1 MRVPIH
7 RDNGAFSGL
16 ALPSEF
22 VQFAGMTATL
32 DTFTADGRVV
42 ISFAES
48 AVPPQ
53 EREEFIGFLKTK
65 WAALQSRFSEVDAK
79 ELAEVVDAG
88 WWGRNRERI
97 LRSIGEA

>member
-1 MRVPIH
+1 MH
-7 RDNGAFSGL
+7 L
-16 ALPSEF
+16 
-22 VQFAGMTATL
+22 AGMTATL

-53 EREEFIGFLKTK
+53 EREDFIDFLKVE
-65 WAALQSRFSEVDAK
+65 WAARQSKLNEGDAR
-79 ELAEVVDAG
+79 ELAEAVDAG

-97 LRSIGEA
+97 LRSIGEV

>member
-1 MRVPIH
+1 
-7 RDNGAFSGL
+7 
-16 ALPSEF
+16 
-22 VQFAGMTATL
+22 MTATL

-53 EREEFIGFLKTK
+53 EREDFISFLKAE
-65 WAALQSRFSEVDAK
+65 WSARLSRFSEVDAK
-79 ELAEVVDAG
+79 KLAEAVDAG